1 MKTLHTHHFRKYTQV
16 LLPMFILLLSS
27 IITKAQVTTSTIAGY
42 VNDSKKESIIGATVK
57 AIHLPS
63 GTVYGAVTNDA
74 GRFTISGVRVGGPFK
89 VSVTYIGFA
98 DQSLENIYTNL
109 GTTTNVNFIMQE
121 TGVALEEV
129 SIVSK
134 RHDIFSSERTG
145 AATTFDRT
153 LVNAI
158 PTIGSRSINDITKYN
173 PNGNGRSFGGQDSR
187 SNNFTIDGSVFN
199 NGFGLGSDASAGGR
213 TGSTAISLDA
223 IEEVQVNVAPYDVRQ
238 TGFVGSGINAV
249 TRSGTNEFSG
259 SAYYNWRNANLYG
272 NKAKGTTVTTT
283 PFNENV
289 YGVRIGG
296 PIIKN
301 KLFFFADGEFIRRT
315 DPATPWV
322 ASGSKNIGQ
331 VTRVTVAD
339 LDLVSNLLKD
349 KFGYITGPYEAYN
362 LNTKS
367 DKFLIRLDY
376 NINERNKLTLRYTNH
391 NSQSDQLISNSSSD
405 GAGNRRTLFTA
416 MSYKNSGYIIGDN
429 TRSIVGELN
438 STIGNKMSNEFTAGY
453 DYQNED
459 RQYLYSSKFK
469 GGLFPTIDIL
479 KDKVDYI
486 SAGMDPFTPNNL
498 LNYGTFHVTDNI
510 SYYLGKHTITGGIN
524 LERFKSNNSFFD
536 GSNAVYQF
544 NTIEDFQAAA
554 NGDSAA
560 IFKFQYRY
568 SALPGGAIPYQVLY
582 ANKYDVYVQD
592 AMQLNNN
599 FKLTFGIRAS
609 VVDLGDTKVL
619 ENAALKDS
627 VFLNLDNQPTKFNT
641 AVLPNSK
648 LLLEPRLG
656 FNWDI
661 NGNKSTQIRGGIG
674 IFTGR
679 PPYVYLSNQ
688 IGNNGVLTGFI
699 EESNTNTK
707 KYPLVGDPS
716 IFIPEKPTLPSTF
729 SIAVTD
735 KNYKYPQVF
744 KTNVAIDQKLPWGLV
759 ATAEFMYN
767 KNMNA
772 VLYYDANLE
781 PATATFAGPDT
792 RPRFPGSFSASSK
805 VIRRVD
811 NVSRFAVLTNT
822 DEGYYY
828 GATFKLEYPY
838 NHGFYGMLAYTY
850 SEAKDLMSASSIASG
865 SYTSARSVDG
875 NNKLKLAYADN
886 DVPHRVVGLLSYRE
900 EFKNGAIQF
909 TLGYEGRQGGDSYA
923 FPSNGRYSYTY
934 NGDMNGDGISGNDLL
949 FVPKAASD
957 LKFIDLTVGSVTY
970 TAAQQADLFEKY
982 INQDTYLKGKRGQYT
997 ERNGGI
1003 MPFVHRFDLSVSK
1016 DFKVMAGT
1024 SKNTLQVRVDILN
1037 FGNMLNSDWGVTKRV
1052 LGSSPLV
1059 AKGADASGTPQYQVA
1074 SQLLNESTNKTILDS
1089 ATISDVW
1096 SLQFGVRYSFN

>member
-1 MKTLHTHHFRKYTQV
+1 MKS
-16 LLPMFILLLSS
+16 ILLLLPLFLFLLLCQKS
-27 IITKAQVTTSTIAGY
+27 TAQVTTSTIAGY
-42 VNDSKKESIIGATVK
+42 VEDAKKLSVIGATVK
-57 AIHLPS
+57 AIHLAS
-63 GTVYGAVTNDA
+63 GTIYGAVTNDA
-74 GRFTISGVRVGGPFK
+74 GRYTIPGLRVGGPFK
-89 VSVTYIGFA
+89 VTVTYIGYKE
-98 DQSLENIYTNL
+98 QSQENVYTNL
-109 GTTTNVNFIMQE
+109 GNTTNIDFILQE
-121 TGVALEEV
+121 TGVSLEEV
-129 SIVSK
+129 IVVSD

-153 LVNAI
+153 MVNSI

-199 NGFGLGSDASAGGR
+199 NGFGLGTDASAGGR

-259 SAYYNWRNANLYG
+259 SVYYNWRNANLYG
-272 NKAKGTTVTTT
+272 NKAKSATVTTT

-322 ASGSKNIGQ
+322 AAGSKNIGQ

-339 LDLVSNLLKD
+339 LDMVTKVLKD
-349 KFGYITGPYEAYN
+349 KYDYETGPYEAYN
-362 LNTKS
+362 NDTKS
-367 DKFLIRLDY
+367 DKFLVRLDY
-376 NINERNKLTLRYTNH
+376 NINEKNKLSLRYTNH
-391 NSQSDQLISNSSSD
+391 DSQSDQLISNSSSD

-416 MSYKNSGYIIGDN
+416 MSYQNSGYIIGDN

-438 STIGNKMSNEFTAGY
+438 STFGNKISNVFTAGY

-498 LNYGTFHVTDNI
+498 LNYSTTHITDNV
-510 SYYLGKHTITGGIN
+510 SYYAGKHTITAGIN

-544 NTIEDFQAAA
+544 NSIEDFLAAA
-554 NGDSAA
+554 NGDSAG

-582 ANKYDVYVQD
+582 ANKYDIYLQD
-592 AMQLNNN
+592 ALQLSNN
-599 FKLTFGIRAS
+599 FKLTFGVRAS
-609 VVDLGDTKVL
+609 IVDLGDTKVI
-619 ENAALKDS
+619 ENVALRDS

-648 LLLEPRLG
+648 LLLEPRVG
-656 FNWDI
+656 FNWDV

-699 EESNTNTK
+699 EESNTNTN

-716 IFIPEKPTLPSTF
+716 QFIPATPTLPSTF

-735 KNYKYPQVF
+735 KDYKYPQVF
-744 KTNVAIDQKLPWGLV
+744 KTNIAIDQKLPLGLI

-767 KNMNA
+767 RNMNG

-781 PATATFAGPDT
+781 PATTNFAGPDT
-792 RPRFPGSFSASSK
+792 RPRFPGSFSTSSK

-822 DEGYYY
+822 NEG
-828 GATFKLEYPY
+828 
-838 NHGFYGMLAYTY
+838 
-850 SEAKDLMSASSIASG
+850 S
-865 SYTSARSVDG
+865 
-875 NNKLKLAYADN
+875 
-886 DVPHRVVGLLSYRE
+886 
-900 EFKNGAIQF
+900 
-909 TLGYEGRQGGDSYA
+909 
-923 FPSNGRYSYTY
+923 
-934 NGDMNGDGISGNDLL
+934 
-949 FVPKAASD
+949 
-957 LKFIDLTVGSVTY
+957 
-970 TAAQQADLFEKY
+970 
-982 INQDTYLKGKRGQYT
+982 
-997 ERNGGI
+997 
-1003 MPFVHRFDLSVSK
+1003 
-1016 DFKVMAGT
+1016 
-1024 SKNTLQVRVDILN
+1024 
-1037 FGNMLNSDWGVTKRV
+1037 
-1052 LGSSPLV
+1052 
-1059 AKGADASGTPQYQVA
+1059 
-1074 SQLLNESTNKTILDS
+1074 
-1089 ATISDVW
+1089 
-1096 SLQFGVRYSFN
+1096 